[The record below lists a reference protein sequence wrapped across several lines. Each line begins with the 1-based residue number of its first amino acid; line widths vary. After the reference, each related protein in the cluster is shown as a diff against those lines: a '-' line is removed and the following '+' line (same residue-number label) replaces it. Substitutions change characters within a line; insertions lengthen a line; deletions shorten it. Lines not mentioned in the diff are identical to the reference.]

1 VDTINTMQSFH
12 PSGSVLLKKRKIMPL
27 TKKRKTMMS
36 PARYRSRLR
45 RKTLVVDALL
55 IVAGIISAGLGLK
68 GFLLPN
74 DFIDGGVTGISLLL
88 VQLTDFGLPLL
99 IIVINLPFIVL
110 GYYQIGKRFA
120 AKTILAIIG
129 LAVMLTVADFNI
141 VTDDKLLISVFGG
154 FFLGMGIGLAVRGGC
169 VIDGT
174 EILALY
180 LSKRTPLSIGGVI
193 LTINVIIFSFAA
205 FLLGIEPALYSLLTY
220 LAATR
225 TVDFIVHGIE
235 EYTGVTIISG
245 KSEMIRTMITEK
257 LNRGVTIYKGKGGYR
272 KKGEEETE
280 FDVLFT
286 VITNLEVPKLK
297 SEISKIDNK
306 AFMVMNTVNDT
317 KGGIIKRR
325 RLS

>member
-1 VDTINTMQSFH
+1 
-12 PSGSVLLKKRKIMPL
+12 
-27 TKKRKTMMS
+27 MS
-36 PARYRSRLR
+36 PGKYRSRVR
-45 RKTLVVDALL
+45 RKTLLIDALL
-55 IVAGIISAGLGLK
+55 VIAGIVSAGLGLK

-74 DFIDGGVTGISLLL
+74 NFIDGGVTGISLLM

-99 IIVINLPFIVL
+99 IIIINLPFIVL
-110 GYYQIGKRFA
+110 GYFQIGKKFA
-120 AKTILAIIG
+120 LKTILAIIG
-129 LAVMLTVADFNI
+129 LAVIITVADFNI
-141 VTDDKLLISVFGG
+141 VTNDKLLISVFGG

-180 LSKRTPLSIGGVI
+180 LSRITPLSIGGVI
-193 LTINVIIFSFAA
+193 LIINIIIFSFAA
-205 FLLGIEPALYSLLTY
+205 ILLGIEPALYSLLTY
-220 LAATR
+220 LSASR

-245 KSEMIRTMITEK
+245 KSEDIRSMITEK
-257 LNRGVTIYKGKGGYR
+257 LSRGVTIYKGKGGYR
-272 KKGEEETE
+272 KKGEEEQE

-286 VITNLEVPKLK
+286 VVTNLEVPKLK
-297 SEISKIDNK
+297 SEISKIDSK
-306 AFMVMNTVNDT
+306 AFIVMNTVNET

>member
-1 VDTINTMQSFH
+1 
-12 PSGSVLLKKRKIMPL
+12 
-27 TKKRKTMMS
+27 MS
-36 PARYRSRLR
+36 PGKYRSRVR
-45 RKTLVVDALL
+45 RKNLLVDGLLTL
-55 IVAGIISAGLGLK
+55 AGIVSAGLGLK

-74 DFIDGGVTGISLLL
+74 NFIDGGVTGISLLM
-88 VQLTDFGLPLL
+88 VQLSDFGLPFL
-99 IIVINLPFIVL
+99 IIVFNIPFIIL
-110 GYYQIGKRFA
+110 GYFQIGKKFA
-120 AKTILAIIG
+120 LKTILAIIG
-129 LAVMLTVADFNI
+129 LAIVLTFAHFNI
-141 VTDDKLLISVFGG
+141 VTSDKLLISVFGG

-169 VIDGT
+169 EIDGT

-180 LSKRTPLSIGGVI
+180 LSKKTAISMGGVI
-193 LTINVIIFSFAA
+193 LIVNVIIFSFAA
-205 FLLGIEPALYSLLTY
+205 ILLGIEPALYSLLTY
-220 LAATR
+220 LVASR

-245 KSEMIRTMITEK
+245 KSDEIRAMITEK

-272 KKGEEETE
+272 KKGEDETE

-286 VITNLEVPKLK
+286 VITNLEVPRLK
-297 SEISKIDNK
+297 SEISKIDSK